1 MVPSPIEGED
11 QQQVFLHMNSGKT
24 IQYTVDLPG
33 DLAAALHKAAV
44 ANDMAAEEL
53 IAECVAQH
61 CETALRH
68 RVLIQRQNDVDEA
81 LLELARLV
89 GRLSAG
95 ASKPQADICRYPCA
109 KAE

>member
-1 MVPSPIEGED
+1 MVSSPIEDKD
-11 QQQVFLHMNSGKT
+11 QQQAVLHMSSGKT
-24 IQYTVDLPG
+24 IQYTVELPG
-33 DLAAALHKAAV
+33 DLAAALNKAAV
-44 ANDMAAEEL
+44 ANDMTAEVL

-81 LLELARLV
+81 LLELAHLV

-95 ASKPQADICRYPCA
+95 PAKPLDDICRYPCA
-109 KAE
+109 KIE